1 MKVAFDVQLLLKGEK
16 TGIAWCAE
24 SILLEM
30 ANKEKD
36 KIKKQLNCFTF
47 AYDKKQKEQV
57 YSYQKLGYQIQECR
71 WFHDVLYRLLWNYIP
86 IPYSLFFRKKA
97 DVTVFFN
104 YAVPPKVSGKTVVFV
119 HDMAYRVYP
128 ETVRKKT
135 RRFLELVL
143 QKSCDRA
150 DRIVTISEFSKQ
162 EILKYLKVSEEKISV
177 VTLGVD
183 RKRFH
188 THYPADQIR
197 LVQRKY
203 GLKGEYLLYIGT
215 IEPRKNLK
223 RLIEAYASLPLETPM
238 LVLAGKKGWMYREI
252 FQTVETL
259 GIGERVK
266 FLGYVADREIPLLLS
281 GAKCFLF
288 PSLYEGFGLPP
299 LEAMASGVPVVAS
312 NGSAI
317 PEVVGDAAVLVE
329 ATKVESISHG
339 ILRVLKEKGLRERMI
354 EKGIQRAKKFRWE
367 KTARELLEICQ
378 RL

>member
-30 ANKEKD
+30 ANKD

-47 AYDKKQKEQV
+47 AYDKKQKKQV

-197 LVQRKY
+197 MVQSKY

-238 LVLAGKKGWMYREI
+238 LVFAGKKGWMYREI

-354 EKGIQRAKKFRWE
+354 EKGIQRAKTFRWE